1 MEPGTSLKLIK
12 QNSRGWQP
20 LNGCSSPQTSVMLY
34 RNTDHM
40 LVPSPVHACGTE
52 HLSGNKQIVPLQR
65 KWPWLAP
72 FEDLSFASDVLLLL
86 CSQKAQAHDDLKSRT
101 RPVLKAINMPEQ
113 TQCSPSFKAISL

>member
-1 MEPGTSLKLIK
+1 
-12 QNSRGWQP
+12 
-20 LNGCSSPQTSVMLY
+20 
-34 RNTDHM
+34 M

-52 HLSGNKQIVPLQR
+52 HLSGNKRIVPLQR

-86 CSQKAQAHDDLKSRT
+86 CSQRAQAHDDLKSRT

-113 TQCSPSFKAISL
+113 TQCSPSFKAIGL